1 MKHSIENIAPSRVK
15 VIITVEGEE
24 WAAAKDKAVAAIA
37 KSIKIDGFRQGKAP
51 ISRVKIEINKNRAWL
66 LEEAERFA
74 VSDAVLGQAFAEEK
88 LPVYGV
94 ISRGATKRDEN
105 LLEHVVFVVLY
116 PMAKLG
122 DYKTVKVEKV
132 APSVTEEEVNAEIAR
147 RLQDNAL
154 LQVSEEAAKMGDTV
168 VMDFTGFL
176 PDENGKLG
184 EPFEGGSAENF
195 SLELGSGQFI
205 PGFEEAVVG
214 LKAGEKKD
222 IKVNFP
228 EQYVENLAGKPA
240 VFKVTVHEV
249 KVKVVPEL
257 TDESVADL
265 AIEGV
270 NTVEEFKNKVTT
282 DMLAGKA
289 NRADAEWYNK
299 TIDEIVKISE
309 VVIDEAIIGNE
320 AAEQEKKLQENVE
333 KQGLTMEQ
341 YFEITGQK
349 PADIHAANMEQAKKN
364 LSAFLVEREVARAAG
379 LTVTDEEAI
388 AAIAAQYGMEEG
400 AVKSAIASNAEVLNS
415 WKNHLLQVKTHD
427 HLATL

>member
-74 VSDAVLGQAFAEEK
+74 VSDAVLSQAFAEEK

-105 LLEHVVFVVLY
+105 LLEHVVFVVLF
-116 PMAKLG
+116 PMCKLG

-168 VMDFTGFL
+168 VMDFVGFL

-257 TDESVADL
+257 TDDSVADL

-309 VVIDEAIIGNE
+309 IVIDEAIIGNE

>member
-15 VIITVEGEE
+15 VIITIDGDE
-24 WAAAKDKAVAAIA
+24 WAAAKDKAVANIA

-51 ISRVKIEINKNRAWL
+51 ISRVKIEINKNKEWL
-66 LEEAERFA
+66 YEEAERVA
-74 VSDAVLGQAFAEEK
+74 VPDQVLSQAFAEEN

-94 ISRGATKRDEN
+94 ISRGATKRNDA
-105 LLEHVVFVVLY
+105 LLEHVVFVVLF
-116 PMAKLG
+116 PQCKLG
-122 DYKTVKVEKV
+122 DYKTVKVEKA
-132 APSVTEEEVNAEIAR
+132 APSVNDEEVMAEVTR
-147 RLQDNAL
+147 RLQDNAI
-154 LQVSEEAAKMGDTV
+154 LQVSEDAAKMGDTV

-176 PDENGKLG
+176 PNAEGKLG

-205 PGFEEAVVG
+205 PGFEEALVG

-222 IKVNFP
+222 VKVTFP

-257 TDESVADL
+257 TDEAVADL

-282 DMLAGKA
+282 DLLTAKT
-289 NRADAEWYNK
+289 NRADAEWYNN

-309 VVIDEAIIGNE
+309 VVIDEAIIANE
-320 AAEQEKKLQENVE
+320 AADQDKKLQENVE

-349 PADIHAANMEQAKKN
+349 PADVHAVNMENAKKN

-400 AVKSAIASNAEVLNS
+400 AVKNAIAQNAEVLNS

>member
-154 LQVSEEAAKMGDTV
+154 LQVSEEAAKLGDTV

-309 VVIDEAIIGNE
+309 VIIDEAIIGNE

-364 LSAFLVEREVARAAG
+364 LSAFLIEREVARAAG